1 MINLIKNVYFCK
13 NSSFSLYFGANNLWS
28 YFSWKISVTNI
39 QIFLFLFKITLFLQ
53 QKQNSHN
60 KQRSRL
66 FNNCND
72 RTFNEFFPIYL
83 LVEAA
88 ARSSSAKMV
97 FSKFCKIYKCAGNS
111 LLVKLQGGRLQLYCK
126 RLLTTASVNGYEHRK
141 LKIPLTDKRT
151 HSLWNSDYVL

>member
-83 LVEAA
+83 LVEAG

-97 FSKFCKIYKCAGNS
+97 FSKI
-111 LLVKLQGGRLQLYCK
+111 LQNLQVC
-126 RLLTTASVNGYEHRK
+126 RK
-141 LKIPLTDKRT
+141 LSFSKVAGWKTPTLLQTTVNDCICERLWTSKIK
-151 HSLWNSDYVL
+151 NSINWQKNSQFVK